1 MKECFKNKFQV
12 TDSGAEGIVKAAFS
26 SFLVYVI
33 SMLPVMLLMMLGD
46 ELILGNEHNKWSYF
60 LFSLLTIII
69 LYMALWNEYEKL
81 YNSTYKESANLR
93 INIAK
98 KLKELPLSYFSKHN
112 LSDLAQSI
120 MSDVEAIEHAMSH
133 SIPKVYGLYFFLPV
147 LAIMLMLGNY
157 KLGIAVILP
166 NVLRFVIISLSKKSN
181 KVENTEYH
189 KVLRDNSEKFQ
200 EAIEMHKEIRGFNL
214 ANRIKKDLY
223 KQVDYSENKQLKA
236 ELISFRAIG
245 ISSLF
250 SFVSLGIV
258 MIVGTK
264 LLFTNEINI
273 LYLIGYIL
281 AAIKLKEMV
290 DVSNESIMEIAYISP
305 RIAKIREINEEELQS
320 GKKTRLNKF
329 DIVLKNVGFSYEG
342 DRNIL
347 KDVSFTAK
355 QGEVTALVGPSGCG
369 KTTLLKL
376 ISRLYDYNSGEILI
390 DGKDIKEIDIESL
403 FDKISIVF
411 QDVTLFNTSILENI
425 RIGKVTASDKEVK
438 KAAELANCMEFIEKL
453 PKGFETRIGENGA
466 ELSGGERQRLSI
478 ARAFLKDSPILI
490 LDEISANLD
499 VENEM
504 KIQESLN
511 KLIENKT
518 VIIISH
524 RLKSIENVNNI
535 VVLENGYLESTGSHS
550 ELLEKSNTYKKL
562 NEKSKMAE
570 EFVY

>member
-12 TDSGAEGIVKAAFS
+12 TDSGAEGIVKAVFS

-236 ELISFRAIG
+236 EHISFRAIG
-245 ISSLF
+245 TSSLF

-264 LLFTNEINI
+264 LLFTNENNI

-290 DVSNESIMEIAYISP
+290 DVSNESIMES
-305 RIAKIREINEEELQS
+305 
-320 GKKTRLNKF
+320 
-329 DIVLKNVGFSYEG
+329 VNV
-342 DRNIL
+342 R
-347 KDVSFTAK
+347 
-355 QGEVTALVGPSGCG
+355 
-369 KTTLLKL
+369 
-376 ISRLYDYNSGEILI
+376 
-390 DGKDIKEIDIESL
+390 
-403 FDKISIVF
+403 
-411 QDVTLFNTSILENI
+411 
-425 RIGKVTASDKEVK
+425 
-438 KAAELANCMEFIEKL
+438 
-453 PKGFETRIGENGA
+453 
-466 ELSGGERQRLSI
+466 
-478 ARAFLKDSPILI
+478 
-490 LDEISANLD
+490 
-499 VENEM
+499 ENEVRNLST
-504 KIQESLN
+504 KKYE
-511 KLIENKT
+511 
-518 VIIISH
+518 
-524 RLKSIENVNNI
+524 
-535 VVLENGYLESTGSHS
+535 LEL
-550 ELLEKSNTYKKL
+550 
-562 NEKSKMAE
+562 
-570 EFVY
+570 

>member
-200 EAIEMHKEIRGFNL
+200 EAIEMHKEIRGFNM
-214 ANRIKKDLY
+214 RRYDPGY
-223 KQVDYSENKQLKA
+223 QQLKKYIVEGEIGA
-236 ELISFRAIG
+236 PLMMHCRHFNTYLSQPKDYESERAIVETFIHEIEIVHWLLG
-245 ISSLF
+245 EEYKNVKVYFPKKADITKEYSKGLQDPQVIVLETESGVNIVTEV
-250 SFVSLGIV
+250 FVNAYGYDIHCD
-258 MIVGTK
+258 IVGELGMAQLPAVPSVTLSK
-264 LLFTNEINI
+264 AAKRSTDI
-273 LYLIGYIL
+273 LTDWKERFIAAYDVEFQDIADRLNSGRELNGPCSWDGYV
-281 AAIKLKEMV
+281 AAVTADASIKSQKTGETEEIKL
-290 DVSNESIMEIAYISP
+290 MEKPEFY
-305 RIAKIREINEEELQS
+305 
-320 GKKTRLNKF
+320 
-329 DIVLKNVGFSYEG
+329 KNF
-342 DRNIL
+342 
-347 KDVSFTAK
+347 K
-355 QGEVTALVGPSGCG
+355 
-369 KTTLLKL
+369 
-376 ISRLYDYNSGEILI
+376 
-390 DGKDIKEIDIESL
+390 
-403 FDKISIVF
+403 
-411 QDVTLFNTSILENI
+411 
-425 RIGKVTASDKEVK
+425 
-438 KAAELANCMEFIEKL
+438 
-453 PKGFETRIGENGA
+453 
-466 ELSGGERQRLSI
+466 
-478 ARAFLKDSPILI
+478 
-490 LDEISANLD
+490 
-499 VENEM
+499 
-504 KIQESLN
+504 
-511 KLIENKT
+511 
-518 VIIISH
+518 
-524 RLKSIENVNNI
+524 
-535 VVLENGYLESTGSHS
+535 
-550 ELLEKSNTYKKL
+550 
-562 NEKSKMAE
+562 
-570 EFVY
+570 

>member
-1 MKECFKNKFQV
+1 MKEYFKNKFQV

-46 ELILGNEHNKWSYF
+46 ALILGNEHNKWNYF

-223 KQVDYSENKQLKA
+223 KQVDYSEKKQLKA
-236 ELISFRAIG
+236 ERISFRAIG
-245 ISSLF
+245 TSSLF

-550 ELLEKSNTYKKL
+550 ELLEKSNTYKNL